1 MANKIYNKVIWGDE
15 TLIDLTG
22 DTVEAQY
29 IIKKKT
35 AHDKSGKVITGT
47 CPYDADTSDGTAT
60 ADEILNGE
68 VAYVNGSRVTGSMPK
83 RNGVTGYITKVDEPY
98 SIQVGHHDGSGKVYI
113 HPDEAAKIQPANIRD
128 GYTILGVRG
137 TMTGTESV
145 ETEPGSA
152 TPGVKEVTYS
162 PSAGKYFS
170 QFTVGAIPYVET
182 ANTYGTTVK
191 IG

>member
-22 DTVEAQY
+22 DTVKEQY
-29 IIKKKT
+29 LLDGKT

-47 CPYDADTSDGTAT
+47 CTYDADTSDGTAT

-68 VAYVNGSRVTGSMPK
+68 VAYVNGNRITGSMPK
-83 RNGVTGYITKVDEPY
+83 RNGITGYISKVDEPY
-98 SIQVGHHDGSGKVYI
+98 VVEVGHHDGSGKVYI
-113 HPDEAAKIQPANIRD
+113 HPDEAQKLQSANIRD
-128 GYTILGVRG
+128 GIEILGVKG
-137 TMTGTESV
+137 SMTGTESV

-152 TPGVKEVTYS
+152 TPKTTEITYS
-162 PSAGKYFS
+162 PSAGKYFN
-170 QFTVGAIPYVET
+170 QFTVGAIPYQEI

>member
-1 MANKIYNKVIWGDE
+1 
-15 TLIDLTG
+15 
-22 DTVEAQY
+22 
-29 IIKKKT
+29 
-35 AHDKSGKVITGT
+35 
-47 CPYDADTSDGTAT
+47 
-60 ADEILNGE
+60 
-68 VAYVNGSRVTGSMPK
+68 MPK
-83 RNGVTGYITKVDEPY
+83 RGGVTGYISKVNEPY

-113 HPDEAAKIQPANIRD
+113 HPDEVEKIKAANIRN
-128 GYTILGVRG
+128 GIEILGVKG
-137 TMTGTESV
+137 TMTGTEAV

-152 TPGVKEVTYS
+152 TPSVKEVTYS